1 MRRNIAVI
9 LPILA
14 ALLIAVILIIRY
26 FVKLKKAVSED
37 STPTDREHRSASPS
51 EVIPWILITVLVIW
65 NAISLSKI
73 SALNL
78 KVDNLSSYA
87 NALMNQMLS
96 VSSQIDD
103 LEEQLKAETGLLH
116 EYDWSFGEFDGS
128 TGKVR
133 IDFTL
138 VPNSYSEKSVFTL
151 QFGEENVECQPVS
164 AGRYEAAVYPDV
176 FKAVDAAPVVTLTED
191 GVTRTQILDDVPYG
205 EMWSLIFPNY
215 EAEGVEVKASLK
227 NGTLSLKGS
236 FAVGDFSKGGAF
248 LKITKTELVKEVDG
262 KEVSRVP
269 LDLEGKNFEPVRIEI
284 DDKFENF
291 PDGSVL
297 RIYLDVK
304 TDSGYSMQTELFR
317 LSAKEGSEL
326 LPVNGVLEIFD
337 PAGKSVV
344 RTGEYVGK

>member
-1 MRRNIAVI
+1 MKRNIALI
-9 LPILA
+9 IPILA
-14 ALLIAVILIIRY
+14 AILIAIILFIRY
-26 FVKLKKAVSED
+26 RRRLDRAVSED
-37 STPTDREHRSASPS
+37 STPTDREHRTASPS
-51 EVIPWILITVLVIW
+51 EVIPWILIAVLVFW
-65 NAISLSKI
+65 NAMSLSKI
-73 SALNL
+73 SAMNL
-78 KVDNLSSYA
+78 KVDNLTA
-87 NALMNQMLS
+87 NASSLMNQVWSM
-96 VSSQIDD
+96 SSKIDE
-103 LEEQLKAETGLLH
+103 LQNQLKAKTDLLH
-116 EYDWSFGEFDGS
+116 EYDWSFGDFYGS

-138 VPNSYSEKSVFTL
+138 APNSYSEKSVFTL
-151 QFGEENVECQPVS
+151 QFGEETAECEQKG
-164 AGRYEAAVYPDV
+164 AGRCEVTVYLDV
-176 FKAVDAAPVVTLTED
+176 FKAVDTAPVVTRTED

-236 FAVGDFSKGGAF
+236 FAVGDFSKGAAF

-317 LSAKEGSEL
+317 LSAKEGAEL

>member
-14 ALLIAVILIIRY
+14 AILIAIILFIRY
-26 FVKLKKAVSED
+26 RRRLDRAVSED
-37 STPTDREHRSASPS
+37 STPSEREHRSASPS
-51 EVIPWILITVLVIW
+51 EALPWILITVLVIW

-116 EYDWSFGEFDGS
+116 EYEWSFGEFYGS
-128 TGKVR
+128 TGRVR

-138 VPNSYSEKSVFTL
+138 APNSYSEKSVFTL
-151 QFGEENVECQPVS
+151 QFGEENVECEQKG
-164 AGRYEAAVYPDV
+164 ADRYTATVYLDV
-176 FKAVDAAPVVTLTED
+176 FKAVDTAPVVTLTED
-191 GVTRTQILDDVPYG
+191 GVTKTQILDDVPYG
-205 EMWSLIFPNY
+205 EMWSLVFPNY
-215 EAEGVEVKASLK
+215 EAEGVEVKASMK

-236 FAVGDFSKGGAF
+236 FAVGDFSKGAAF

-269 LDLEGKNFEPVRIEI
+269 LDLEGKNFEPVRIDI

-291 PDGSVL
+291 SDSSVL
-297 RIYLDVK
+297 RLYLDVK
-304 TDSGYSMQTELFR
+304 TDSGYTMQTELLR
-317 LSAKEGSEL
+317 LSAKEGPEL
-326 LPVNGVLEIFD
+326 QPVNGVLEIFD

>member
-14 ALLIAVILIIRY
+14 AILIAIILFIRY
-26 FVKLKKAVSED
+26 RRRLDRALSED
-37 STPTDREHRSASPS
+37 STPTEREHRSASPS
-51 EVIPWILITVLVIW
+51 EALPWILITVLVIW

-103 LEEQLKAETGLLH
+103 LEEQRKAETGLLH
-116 EYDWSFGEFDGS
+116 EYEWSFGEFDGS
-128 TGKVR
+128 TGRVR
-133 IDFTL
+133 INFTL
-138 VPNSYSEKSVFTL
+138 APNSYSEKSVFTL
-151 QFGEENVECQPVS
+151 QFGEENVQCQPVS
-164 AGRYEAAVYPDV
+164 AGRYEAAVCLDA
-176 FKAVDAAPVVTLTED
+176 FKSVDTAPVVTRTED
-191 GVTRTQILDDVPYG
+191 GMTKTQILDDVPYG
-205 EMWSLIFPNY
+205 EMWSLVFPGY
-215 EAEGVEVKASLK
+215 ETEGVDLKASLK
-227 NGTLSLKGS
+227 NDTLSLKGS
-236 FAVGDFSKGGAF
+236 FSVGDFSKGGAF

-262 KEVSRVP
+262 REVGRVP
-269 LDLEGKNFEPVRIEI
+269 LDLEGKNFEPVRIDI

-291 PDGSVL
+291 SGSSVL
-297 RIYLDVK
+297 RLYLDVK

-326 LPVNGVLEIFD
+326 QPVNGILEIFD
-337 PAGKSVV
+337 PSGKSVV
-344 RTGEYVGK
+344 RTGESIK